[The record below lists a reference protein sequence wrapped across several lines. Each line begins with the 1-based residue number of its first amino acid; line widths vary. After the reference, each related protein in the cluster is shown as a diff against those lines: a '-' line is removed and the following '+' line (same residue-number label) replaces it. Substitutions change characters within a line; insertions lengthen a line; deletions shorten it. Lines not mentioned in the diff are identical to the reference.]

1 MNRSYPHYSFQNSP
15 QYRQPSE
22 RHWEDDRLSSIN
34 RTLDSL
40 EHRLGSLGPS
50 PTYQNMAAPTPT
62 SHLDATLNRL
72 NQQVDRHLGAR
83 RAQHNPAPSAG
94 HHPFEQAAAEIA
106 RRKVNLSAGT
116 AMPEPRYQAAPNGVG
131 ALEGS
136 MTTQFS
142 NLMQKLDLLKGEMGD
157 LRSMVT
163 AQAPVENTQSEELD
177 KIASGIRALQQAP
190 QFDPQAFEVL
200 SNELE
205 QVRMGLGKSVQ
216 QESWESGYTDIAH
229 RLDRLSSDDSSEKLS
244 SLGSQMNE
252 LRSAIEQMSGHLST
266 NSNPAD
272 DYSGHFAAL
281 QTSIEQ
287 LNGSAQVDTAE
298 NAGHDAYGSQLE
310 SIHAS
315 IEALG
320 QNNSADT
327 APAAIDRMENR
338 LLGLAE
344 VVELMAKNNASQP
357 ETTAP
362 ELELG
367 SIESRLDEITR
378 AIVAVSRPNNNI
390 DLSALDRLE
399 SRMGDLASMVEVLA
413 AAPTATENDAGV
425 SLLAERIEGLNN
437 RLGSFEQSAA
447 DSGSDM
453 VFGASPA
460 ADMSGVEA
468 QLTMLAARLDE
479 AVSDT
484 STSGQISNLESQIS
498 LIANKLG
505 EPQTAAVD
513 FAPIEDRLGQIE
525 NRLNTDH
532 DTSLEAIQRAA
543 QSAVELMNRQATP
556 DPVLAALAQDLKDLQ
571 LAASSNEERTSD
583 TFLSVQETLQNVAA
597 RLHGIEAN
605 ITGSKFVPDPTEDQN
620 SASVQSVEAVANAI
634 GAATEVA
641 GIQSASNS
649 GEFQTSASLEDLIEA
664 PIEKSEDQERITV
677 DAPPMDPTDYL
688 DENSVTPVEM
698 SMSEEDNRPLEP
710 GADAPD
716 IADLVKRASEKLS
729 ETQDAM
735 TGDPDNSGKTDFVA
749 AARRAAQAAA
759 TDVGSVTSEKS
770 EKSDKKG
777 KSKNKSKRQFDLKR
791 KPLVIAAG
799 AVLLAIIALA
809 GTRFLGNGSPE
820 QIAELPVQTIERIE
834 ADPAMVAASDIDPA
848 MEKPAKNAVRVVG
861 SGMMSKPDG
870 TETMMVKSD
879 TTSADSPMMATD
891 GSMPTQLV
899 APQSGKMLKPD
910 TMKPPVAAMVDDKMS
925 APNMASTAVATMTKV
940 APPPSSVEPK
950 ALRDAASDGDHKAQ
964 FEIGLRYTEAR
975 GVKRDLKE
983 AAKWYQYSAAQGF
996 APGQYRL
1003 GSLFEKGVGVDR
1015 DITKAAMWYER
1026 AAEQGN
1032 ARAMHNLAVISA
1044 MGNEGKTDMATAT
1057 KWFHEAANLGVKDS
1071 QFNLGILYGQGM
1083 GLPQNLTNSY
1093 KWFALAA
1100 KTGDS
1105 DAAKK
1110 RDEVANAMDP
1120 SELDK
1125 ARVLVTQWRPQK
1137 LIQEANRVVLPE
1149 EWSRN
1154 PATRSA
1160 SAKST
1165 SRNALPQ
1172 KAMVQK
1178 VQAMLNSQGYN
1189 VGTPDGLAG
1198 PKTRRAILEF
1208 QKKSGMPATGKVET
1222 SLLNKLQEQSI

>member
-1 MNRSYPHYSFQNSP
+1 
-15 QYRQPSE
+15 
-22 RHWEDDRLSSIN
+22 
-34 RTLDSL
+34 
-40 EHRLGSLGPS
+40 
-50 PTYQNMAAPTPT
+50 
-62 SHLDATLNRL
+62 
-72 NQQVDRHLGAR
+72 
-83 RAQHNPAPSAG
+83 
-94 HHPFEQAAAEIA
+94 
-106 RRKVNLSAGT
+106 
-116 AMPEPRYQAAPNGVG
+116 MPDPRYQATPNGVG

-142 NLMQKLDLLKGEMGD
+142 KLMQKLDLLKGEMGD

-163 AQAPVENTQSEELD
+163 AQAPVENNQSEELD

-229 RLDRLSSDDSSEKLS
+229 RLDRLSNDDSSEKLS
-244 SLGSQMNE
+244 SLGGQMNE

-266 NSNPAD
+266 NNNPSD

-281 QTSIEQ
+281 QSSIEQ
-287 LNGSAQVDTAE
+287 INEAAETGTKESAD
-298 NAGHDAYGSQLE
+298 HDAYGAQLE
-310 SIHAS
+310 AIRAS
-315 IEALG
+315 IESLG
-320 QNNSADT
+320 QNNAGDT

-362 ELELG
+362 DLELG

-378 AIVAVSRPNNNI
+378 AIVAVSRPNNNL

-437 RLGSFEQSAA
+437 RLGNFEQSAA
-447 DSGSDM
+447 ESGSDM
-453 VFGASPA
+453 VFGASA
-460 ADMSGVEA
+460 APDMSGVEA
-468 QLTMLAARLDE
+468 QLSMLAARLDE

-484 STSGQISNLESQIS
+484 STSGQISNLENQIS
-498 LIANKLG
+498 LIASKLG
-505 EPQTAAVD
+505 EPQTAAID
-513 FAPIEDRLGQIE
+513 FTPIEDRLGQIE

-543 QSAVELMNRQATP
+543 QSAVEMMNRQATP

-571 LAASSNEERTSD
+571 LAANSNDERTSD

-597 RLHGIEAN
+597 RLQGIEEN
-605 ITGSKFVPDPTEDQN
+605 ITGSKGIPAAAKDQN
-620 SASVQSVEAVANAI
+620 SVGAQSVAAMADAN
-634 GAATEVA
+634 GAAREIA
-641 GIQSASNS
+641 GIQSAPNS
-649 GEFQTSASLEDLIEA
+649 EEHQTSASLEDLIAA
-664 PIEKSEDQERITV
+664 PIENAADQSRIVV

-688 DENSVTPVEM
+688 DENNANPVEM
-698 SMSEEDNRPLEP
+698 NMSEEDNRPLEP

-759 TDVGSVTSEKS
+759 ADVGSVTDVSENAD
-770 EKSDKKG
+770 KSDKKG
-777 KSKNKSKRQFDLKR
+777 NSKDKLQRRFDLKR

-809 GTRFLGNGSPE
+809 GTRFLGNGSSE

-834 ADPAMVAASDIDPA
+834 TDPAMIAASDIDPA
-848 MEKPAKNAVRVVG
+848 MEKPAKGAVRVVG
-861 SGMMSKPDG
+861 TGMMSKPGG
-870 TETMMVKSD
+870 TEAMMVKSESM
-879 TTSADSPMMATD
+879 SASSPMMAND
-891 GSMPTQLV
+891 GSMPTQVV
-899 APQSGKMLKPD
+899 ASQSEKILKSD
-910 TMKPPVAAMVDDKMS
+910 ATKPPLAAMADDKMS
-925 APNMASTAVATMTKV
+925 APEMASMAVATMTKV

-964 FEIGLRYTEAR
+964 FEIGLRFTEAR

-1125 ARVLVTQWRPQK
+1125 ARVLVTQWRPEK

-1160 SAKST
+1160 SAKPK

-1189 VGTPDGLAG
+1189 VGRPDGLAG